1 MSSKE
6 LKAAVAKQKYN
17 NNKEAEQRRKFIY
30 RIKQG
35 NVPNLTSMSK
45 YGLTLETINDLR
57 KEVKLKPL
65 NNTDIRGQLKKKMEM
80 MITNEEDVL
89 KSVIP
94 DVYIFDQ
101 KKEEEPK
108 PVNIIHMNENTK
120 ITLDIYIECL
130 SHKVGKSSINL
141 YRRLLNVLLKAL
153 KYKEG
158 DSIVDYLKDYK
169 KVQSTIE
176 KLRQTTGKNA
186 GELYSL
192 GTKKL
197 IYQAISTGLWK
208 DTCPMFEKQ
217 MGAEAKKFYNFQ
229 TEKYNNED
237 KSNRRKKTETT
248 KYKDW
253 NDIVNI
259 ANNYI
264 NDTKSNLEDKAFV
277 QVYVLLG
284 GVPRTGT
291 FLNLHV
297 VKNKDE
303 ANDKNKNYYISNKK
317 EKILLSNNHKTG
329 VNDKKKGQVL
339 EINLKQQ
346 KDQSIYKNLD
356 KLAKTQDIIFNKQ
369 QTHASKMIKYI
380 FGVTNTEMRHSN
392 ETYNNNT
399 GDIDVIT
406 TGYKINAHSSATAH
420 DFYTEKNTTT
430 QVKKKKK

>member
-6 LKAAVAKQKYN
+6 SKAAAAKEKYN

-80 MITNEEDVL
+80 MITNEEDVI

-94 DVYIFDQ
+94 NVHMFN
-101 KKEEEPK
+101 KKEEQEEVK
-108 PVNIIHMNENTK
+108 HMNEDTK

-141 YRRLLNVLLKAL
+141 YKRLLTILLKTL
-153 KYKEG
+153 KYKDG
-158 DSIVDYLKDYK
+158 DSIVDYLQNYK
-169 KVQSTIE
+169 RVQSTIE
-176 KLRQTTGKNA
+176 NLRQTTGKNV

-208 DTCPMFEKQ
+208 DTCPIFEKQ
-217 MGAEAKKFYNFQ
+217 MGKEAKKFYNFQ

-291 FLNLHV
+291 FLKLHV

-317 EKILLSNNHKTG
+317 EKILL
-329 VNDKKKGQVL
+329 
-339 EINLKQQ
+339 
-346 KDQSIYKNLD
+346 
-356 KLAKTQDIIFNKQ
+356 
-369 QTHASKMIKYI
+369 
-380 FGVTNTEMRHSN
+380 
-392 ETYNNNT
+392 NNNT

-420 DFYTEKNTTT
+420 DFYTEKNTT
-430 QVKKKKK
+430 VKKKKK

>member
-6 LKAAVAKQKYN
+6 SKAAAAKEKYN

-80 MITNEEDVL
+80 MITNEEDVI

-94 DVYIFDQ
+94 NVHMFN
-101 KKEEEPK
+101 KKEEQEEVK
-108 PVNIIHMNENTK
+108 HMNEDTK

-141 YRRLLNVLLKAL
+141 YKRLLTILLKTL
-153 KYKEG
+153 KYKDG
-158 DSIVDYLKDYK
+158 DSIVDYLQNYK
-169 KVQSTIE
+169 RVQSTIE
-176 KLRQTTGKNA
+176 NLRQTTGKNV

-197 IYQAISTGLWK
+197 IYQSISTGLWK

-229 TEKYNNED
+229 TDKYNNED

-253 NDIVNI
+253 NDIINI

-264 NDTKSNLEDKAFV
+264 NDTKTKLEDKAFA

-291 FLNLHV
+291 FLKLHV

-346 KDQSIYKNLD
+346 KDQSVYKNLD
-356 KLAKTQDIIFNKQ
+356 ELAKTQDIIFNKQ
-369 QTHASKMIKYI
+369 QTHTSKMIKDI

-420 DFYTEKNTTT
+420 DFYTEKNTT
-430 QVKKKKK
+430 VKKKKK

>member
-1 MSSKE
+1 
-6 LKAAVAKQKYN
+6 
-17 NNKEAEQRRKFIY
+17 
-30 RIKQG
+30 
-35 NVPNLTSMSK
+35 MSK

-57 KEVKLKPL
+57 KEVKLKSL
-65 NNTDIRGQLKKKMEM
+65 NNTDIRGILKKKMEM

-94 DVYIFDQ
+94 NVHMFN
-101 KKEEEPK
+101 KKEEKEPE
-108 PVNIIHMNENTK
+108 PVKIIHMNEDTK

-141 YRRLLNVLLKAL
+141 YKRLLTVLLKTL
-153 KYKEG
+153 KYKDGE
-158 DSIVDYLKDYK
+158 SIVDYLQNYK
-169 KVQSTIE
+169 RVQSTIE
-176 KLRQTTGKNA
+176 NLRQTTGKNA

-229 TEKYNNED
+229 TDKYNNED

-253 NDIVNI
+253 NDIINI

-264 NDTKSNLEDKAFV
+264 NDTKTKLEDKAFV

-291 FLNLHV
+291 FLKLHV
-297 VKNKDE
+297 VKNKNE
-303 ANDKNKNYYISNKK
+303 AND
-317 EKILLSNNHKTG
+317 
-329 VNDKKKGQVL
+329 
-339 EINLKQQ
+339 
-346 KDQSIYKNLD
+346 
-356 KLAKTQDIIFNKQ
+356 
-369 QTHASKMIKYI
+369 
-380 FGVTNTEMRHSN
+380 
-392 ETYNNNT
+392 
-399 GDIDVIT
+399 
-406 TGYKINAHSSATAH
+406 
-420 DFYTEKNTTT
+420 
-430 QVKKKKK
+430 

>member
-6 LKAAVAKQKYN
+6 SKAAAAKEKYN

-94 DVYIFDQ
+94 NVHMFN
-101 KKEEEPK
+101 KKEEQEEVK
-108 PVNIIHMNENTK
+108 HMNEDTK

-141 YRRLLNVLLKAL
+141 YKRLLTILLKTL
-153 KYKEG
+153 KYKDG
-158 DSIVDYLKDYK
+158 DSIVDYLQNYK
-169 KVQSTIE
+169 RVQSTIE
-176 KLRQTTGKNA
+176 NLRQTTGKNV

-197 IYQAISTGLWK
+197 IYQAISTGLCK
-208 DTCPMFEKQ
+208 DTCPIFEKQ
-217 MGAEAKKFYNFQ
+217 MGKEAKKFYNFQ

-291 FLNLHV
+291 FLKLHV

-339 EINLKQQ
+339 EINLKKQ

-369 QTHASKMIKYI
+369 QTDTSKMIKYI

-420 DFYTEKNTTT
+420 DFYTEKNTT
-430 QVKKKKK
+430 VKKKKK

>member
-6 LKAAVAKQKYN
+6 SKAAVAKEKYN

-45 YGLTLETINDLR
+45 YGLTLEAINDLR

-94 DVYIFDQ
+94 NVHMFN

-176 KLRQTTGKNA
+176 HLRQGTGKNS
-186 GELYSL
+186 GELYAL

-217 MGAEAKKFYNFQ
+217 IGEEAKKFYNFQ
-229 TEKYNNED
+229 TDQYNNQD

-253 NDIVNI
+253 NEIINI
-259 ANNYI
+259 AKQYI
-264 NDTKSNLEDKAFV
+264 NDKKTTLENKAFV
-277 QVYVLLG
+277 QVYALLG

-291 FLNLHV
+291 FLKLHV
-297 VKNKDE
+297 VKNKNE
-303 ANDKNKNYYISNKK
+303 ANDKNKNYYITNRT

-339 EINLKQQ
+339 EINLKQ
-346 KDQSIYKNLD
+346 KDQSVYKNLD
-356 KLAKTQDIIFNKQ
+356 ELAKTQDIIFNKQ
-369 QTHASKMIKYI
+369 QTHTSKMIKDI

-392 ETYNNNT
+392 ETYNSNT

-406 TGYKINAHSSATAH
+406 TGYQINAHSSATAH